1 MVTMITTTQGH
12 RGTQNILQVRRVLD
26 ISDTIY
32 LLEPEA
38 APLYVFV
45 SKLNKASSVNTT
57 FQWIE
62 DELNPSWDTTSTS
75 ETSATE
81 TVDVDHGTYFNK
93 YDLVKV
99 PRTGEVMLVT
109 AIDTNDLT
117 VVRGYGETGCADTA
131 ANEPIVII
139 GSAFQ
144 EGSANTE
151 LVTKSTRT
159 ERQYNYAQI
168 FRKSVEITESLANS
182 ELYGGNDRDYQRKKK
197 GIELMRD
204 FERSFLY
211 GDRFEDTGSKDTG
224 VVHARRITG
233 GALFFITTNAT
244 DAGGTFTESEFETF
258 LRSVFRYGSK
268 SRYLFCSPLVN
279 SVISQWAIGKLQ
291 MVPKDKTY
299 GIAITQYLSPH
310 GTVNLVNDV
319 MLEGATYGGYA
330 LAIELEE
337 LRYRYLQNRDT
348 KMKTD
353 IQHPGDDF
361 LKDAYL
367 AEIGLEFRQERKHG
381 YVYGVSG

>member
-1 MVTMITTTQGH
+1 M
-12 RGTQNILQVRRVLD
+12 
-26 ISDTIY
+26 
-32 LLEPEA
+32 
-38 APLYVFV
+38 
-45 SKLNKASSVNTT
+45 
-57 FQWIE
+57 
-62 DELNPSWDTTSTS
+62 ELNPSWDTTPSA
-75 ETSATE
+75 ETSAE
-81 TVDVDHGTYFNK
+81 TVITVGHGTYFNT

-109 AIDTNDLT
+109 SISTNDLT
-117 VVRGYGETGCADTA
+117 VVRGYGETGVA
-131 ANEPIVII
+131 ATVSNEPIVII

-159 ERQYNYAQI
+159 ERQYNYVQI

-204 FERSFLY
+204 FERAFLY

-299 GIAITQYLSPH
+299 GIAINQYVSPH
-310 GTVNLVNDV
+310 GTVNLVNNV
-319 MLEGATYGGYA
+319 MLEGATHDNIGGV
-330 LAIELEE
+330 
-337 LRYRYLQNRDT
+337 
-348 KMKTD
+348 
-353 IQHPGDDF
+353 
-361 LKDAYL
+361 KDRL
-367 AEIGLEFRQERKHG
+367 NGEGLF
-381 YVYGVSG
+381 STI